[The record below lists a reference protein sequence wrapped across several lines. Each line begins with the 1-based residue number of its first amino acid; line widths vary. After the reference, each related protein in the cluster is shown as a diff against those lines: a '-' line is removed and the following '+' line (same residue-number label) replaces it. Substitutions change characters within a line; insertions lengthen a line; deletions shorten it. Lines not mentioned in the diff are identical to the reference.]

1 MDMSDQQFSGKEYD
15 ELIKPIMITAKII
28 SIWPLEEDSSKGTIL
43 FRRFHLFCMFLLAV
57 VMSIAVTADVVHNI
71 DDLNEATECALICT
85 AFYLCVV
92 RLLVY
97 SLHQKDMFYVVKTMK
112 EDWILS
118 SHEDRIILAKK
129 TMFAFRLAK
138 YFISTVAMT
147 IVLFM
152 CIPFLEIYA
161 FGSNERVL
169 PFRGYFFIN
178 HTISPVFECLY
189 FFNVTAGGFGGSMIA
204 GATSFNLVVIMHGS
218 GKFAVLRKRLEA
230 LSGEDPNSTAIMSNY
245 VIRHQKAI
253 EWASLVLSRICTLIC
268 WMYDVVARYADA
280 LERIINVLALGQ
292 FIISTGLICFAGF
305 QITSMMKDKGRLM
318 KYSTFLNSAILEL
331 FMFSF
336 SGNGLIDESG
346 AVGDSAYGSGWIGS
360 RFSQSLQIIMMRA
373 RIPSKIT
380 AAKFYAMSLES
391 FSAVLSTSFS
401 YFTVLTATEGD

>member
-1 MDMSDQQFSGKEYD
+1 MEMSDQQFSGKEYD

-28 SIWPLEEDSSKGTIL
+28 SIWPLAEDSSKGAIL
-43 FRRFHLFCMFLLAV
+43 FRKFHLFCMFFLTV

-112 EDWILS
+112 EDWISS
-118 SHEDRIILAKK
+118 SHEDRTILAKK

-138 YFISTVAMT
+138 YFISTVAIT

-152 CIPFLEIYA
+152 CIPFLEIYL
-161 FGSNERVL
+161 FDSNERVL

-230 LSGEDPNSTAIMSNY
+230 LSGEDPNSTVTMSNY

-253 EWASLVLSRICTLIC
+253 E
-268 WMYDVVARYADA
+268 YADA

-360 RFSQSLQIIMMRA
+360 RFSQNLQIMMTRA
-373 RIPSKIT
+373 RVPCKIT
-380 AAKFYAMSLES
+380 AAKFYDMSLES
-391 FSAVLSTSFS
+391 FSTVLSTSFS

>member
-1 MDMSDQQFSGKEYD
+1 MEMSDQEFSGKEYD

-28 SIWPLEEDSSKGTIL
+28 SIWPLAEDSSKGAIL
-43 FRRFHLFCMFLLAV
+43 FRRFHLFCMFFLTI

-71 DDLNEATECALICT
+71 DDLNEATECALICS

-118 SHEDRIILAKK
+118 SHEDRTILAKK

-138 YFISTVAMT
+138 YFISTVAIT

-152 CIPFLEIYA
+152 CIPFLEIYL

-230 LSGEDPNSTAIMSNY
+230 LSGEDPNSTVTMSNY

-253 EWASLVLSRICTLIC
+253 E
-268 WMYDVVARYADA
+268 YADA

-360 RFSQSLQIIMMRA
+360 RFSQNLQIMMTRA
-373 RIPSKIT
+373 RVPCKIT
-380 AAKFYAMSLES
+380 AAKFYDMSLES
-391 FSAVLSTSFS
+391 FSTVLSTSFS

>member
-1 MDMSDQQFSGKEYD
+1 MEMSDQQFSGKEYD

-28 SIWPLEEDSSKGTIL
+28 SIWPLEEDSGKGTIL

-118 SHEDRIILAKK
+118 SHEDRTILAKK

-169 PFRGYFFIN
+169 PFRGYFFVN

-230 LSGEDPNSTAIMSNY
+230 LSGEDPNSTAILSNY

-253 EWASLVLSRICTLIC
+253 E
-268 WMYDVVARYADA
+268 YADA

-360 RFSQSLQIIMMRA
+360 RFSQSLQIMMMRA

>member
-1 MDMSDQQFSGKEYD
+1 MSDQQFSGKEYD

-28 SIWPLEEDSSKGTIL
+28 SIWPLEEDSGKGTIL
-43 FRRFHLFCMFLLAV
+43 FRRFHLFCMFFLAV

-118 SHEDRIILAKK
+118 SHEDRTILAKK

-169 PFRGYFFIN
+169 PFRGYFFVN

-253 EWASLVLSRICTLIC
+253 E
-268 WMYDVVARYADA
+268 YADA

-360 RFSQSLQIIMMRA
+360 RFSQSLQIMMMRA

>member
-1 MDMSDQQFSGKEYD
+1 MEMSDQQFSGKEYD

-43 FRRFHLFCMFLLAV
+43 LRRFHLFCMFFLAV

-97 SLHQKDMFYVVKTMK
+97 SLHQKDMLYVVKTMK

-118 SHEDRIILAKK
+118 SHEDRTILAKK

-253 EWASLVLSRICTLIC
+253 E
-268 WMYDVVARYADA
+268 YADA

-292 FIISTGLICFAGF
+292 FVISTGLICFAGF

-360 RFSQSLQIIMMRA
+360 RFSQNLQIMMMRA

-391 FSAVLSTSFS
+391 FSMVLSTSFS

>member
-1 MDMSDQQFSGKEYD
+1 MEMSDQQFSGKEYD

-43 FRRFHLFCMFLLAV
+43 FRRFHLFCMFFLTV
-57 VMSIAVTADVVHNI
+57 VMSFAVTADVVHNI

-118 SHEDRIILAKK
+118 SHEDRKILAKK

-152 CIPFLEIYA
+152 CIPFLEIYV
-161 FGSNERVL
+161 FGNNERVL

-230 LSGEDPNSTAIMSNY
+230 LSGEDPNSTAIMNNY

-253 EWASLVLSRICTLIC
+253 E
-268 WMYDVVARYADA
+268 YADA

-292 FIISTGLICFAGF
+292 FVTSTGLICFAGF

-360 RFSQSLQIIMMRA
+360 RFSQNLQIMMMRA
-373 RIPSKIT
+373 RSPSKIT

>member
-253 EWASLVLSRICTLIC
+253 E
-268 WMYDVVARYADA
+268 YADA